1 MRSVPREDKNV
12 RKAKRIAK
20 VLVLCALVLLFLWLI
35 RGHKEDTVVPV
46 QPMQL
51 IELSFEQ
58 FVPPQP
64 TAAPQPEENRLL
76 AEDSDIKTAPEPEP
90 KPEPEPEPVKEP
102 EPIREPVKPP
112 EPVKPEPVKP
122 KKAVKKEIQKTVK
135 KTVTQAP
142 PTQSTSAAKTEG
154 NESVNEF
161 KTRNTIAS
169 MLVALVEKRK
179 RYPKAARRAAMEGV
193 TEVLFIVDKTGKI
206 TAASVSKASGKGPLD
221 RECESLAARLV
232 GTELGVLNPGLKLTV
247 PIRFTL
253 SDS

>member
-20 VLVLCALVLLFLWLI
+20 VLVLCALVLLLWLI

-76 AEDSDIKTAPEPEP
+76 AEDSDIKTAPELEP

-112 EPVKPEPVKP
+112 EPVKP

-135 KTVTQAP
+135 KTVTQDP

-154 NESVNEF
+154 NESVNEL

-232 GTELGVLNPGLKLTV
+232 GTEFGVLNPGLKLTV

>member
-20 VLVLCALVLLFLWLI
+20 VLVLLALGFIFWLI
-35 RGHKEDTVVPV
+35 RGHKDETVVPV

-58 FVPPQP
+58 FVPPQSAP
-64 TAAPQPEENRLL
+64 EPQPEEKRLL
-76 AEDSDIKTAPEPEP
+76 AEDSDLKTAPEPEP
-90 KPEPEPEPVKEP
+90 KPEPKPEPVRKP
-102 EPIREPVKPP
+102 EPISEPVKP
-112 EPVKPEPVKP
+112 PEPVKP
-122 KKAVKKEIQKTVK
+122 KKAVKKEISKTVK
-135 KTVTQAP
+135 KAVSQEP
-142 PTQSTSAAKTEG
+142 PTQSASAAKTQG
-154 NESVNEF
+154 NEKANEL

-193 TEVLFIVDKTGKI
+193 TEVLFTVDKTGKI
-206 TAASVSKASGKGPLD
+206 TAASVSQASGKGPLD
-221 RECESLAARLV
+221 RECESLAVRLV
-232 GTELGVLNPGLKLTV
+232 GTELGVSNPGLKLTV

>member
-20 VLVLCALVLLFLWLI
+20 VLVLLALGFIFWLI
-35 RGHKEDTVVPV
+35 RGHKDETVVPV

-64 TAAPQPEENRLL
+64 APEPQPEEKRPL
-76 AEDSDIKTAPEPEP
+76 AEDSDLKTAPEPEP
-90 KPEPEPEPVKEP
+90 KPEPKPEPLRKP
-102 EPIREPVKPP
+102 EPISEPVKPL
-112 EPVKPEPVKP
+112 EPVKP

-135 KTVTQAP
+135 KTVTQDP

-154 NESVNEF
+154 NESVNEL

-193 TEVLFIVDKTGKI
+193 TEVLFIVDKTGRI
-206 TAASVSKASGKGPLD
+206 TAASVIKPSGKGPLD

-232 GTELGVLNPGLKLTV
+232 GTELGVSNPGLKLTV

>member
-20 VLVLCALVLLFLWLI
+20 VLVLLALGFIFWLI
-35 RGHKEDTVVPV
+35 RGHKDETVVPV

-64 TAAPQPEENRLL
+64 APEPQPEEKRLL
-76 AEDSDIKTAPEPEP
+76 AEDSDLKTAPEPEP
-90 KPEPEPEPVKEP
+90 KPEPKPEPVRKP
-102 EPIREPVKPP
+102 EPISEPVKP
-112 EPVKPEPVKP
+112 PEPVKP
-122 KKAVKKEIQKTVK
+122 KKAVKKEISKTVK
-135 KTVTQAP
+135 KAVSQEP
-142 PTQSTSAAKTEG
+142 PTQSASAAKTQG
-154 NESVNEF
+154 NEKANEL

-193 TEVLFIVDKTGKI
+193 TEVLFTVDKTGKI
-206 TAASVSKASGKGPLD
+206 TAASVSQASGKGPLD

-232 GTELGVLNPGLKLTV
+232 GTELGVSNPGLKLTV

>member
-20 VLVLCALVLLFLWLI
+20 VLVLLALGFIFWLI
-35 RGHKEDTVVPV
+35 RGHKDETVVPV

-58 FVPPQP
+58 FVPPQSAP
-64 TAAPQPEENRLL
+64 EPQPEEKRLL
-76 AEDSDIKTAPEPEP
+76 AEDSDLKTAPEPEP
-90 KPEPEPEPVKEP
+90 KPEPKPEPVRKP
-102 EPIREPVKPP
+102 EPISEPVKP
-112 EPVKPEPVKP
+112 PEPVKP
-122 KKAVKKEIQKTVK
+122 KKAVKKEISKTVK
-135 KTVTQAP
+135 KAVSQEP
-142 PTQSTSAAKTEG
+142 PTQSASAAKTQG
-154 NESVNEF
+154 NEKANEL

-169 MLVALVEKRK
+169 LLVALVEKRK

-193 TEVLFIVDKTGKI
+193 TEVLFTVDKTGKI
-206 TAASVSKASGKGPLD
+206 TAASVSQASGKGPLD

-232 GTELGVLNPGLKLTV
+232 GTELGVSNPGLKLTV

>member
-20 VLVLCALVLLFLWLI
+20 VLVLLALGFIFWLI
-35 RGHKEDTVVPV
+35 RGHKDETVVPV

-58 FVPPQP
+58 FVPPQSAP
-64 TAAPQPEENRLL
+64 EPQPEEKRLL
-76 AEDSDIKTAPEPEP
+76 AEDSDLKTAPEPEP
-90 KPEPEPEPVKEP
+90 KPEPKPEPVRKP
-102 EPIREPVKPP
+102 EPISEPVKP
-112 EPVKPEPVKP
+112 PEPVKP
-122 KKAVKKEIQKTVK
+122 KKAVKKEISKTVK
-135 KTVTQAP
+135 KAVSQEP
-142 PTQSTSAAKTEG
+142 PTQSASAAKTQG
-154 NESVNEF
+154 NEKANEL

-193 TEVLFIVDKTGKI
+193 TEVLFTVDKTGKI